1 MTKEERKAIYSPRD
15 DTPIIIKEAD
25 KSAGIGVWDK
35 EDYLAEAK
43 TRLKD
48 KDVYQ
53 ELKGNIVGPLEKIIK
68 VFYEKWEIEKRCD
81 ETDYFLVNN
90 PNLGRF
96 YLFSKKHKRLQ
107 NVPARPVI
115 WFWILH
121 WKYISFSRVSS

>member
-1 MTKEERKAIYSPRD
+1 MNLTKEERKAIYSPRD

-53 ELKGNIVGPLEKIIK
+53 EFKGNIVGPLEKIIK
-68 VFYEKWEIEKRCD
+68 VFYEK
-81 ETDYFLVNN
+81 
-90 PNLGRF
+90 
-96 YLFSKKHKRLQ
+96 
-107 NVPARPVI
+107 
-115 WFWILH
+115 
-121 WKYISFSRVSS
+121 